1 MKTRNMFQLGTVLV
15 AVLALV
21 HGLPILAAAQ
31 QSRIPDL
38 SGKILTV
45 RGPIEPAELGKTLM
59 HEHILIDFQKP
70 AHLTGVKRGQHRD
83 ITAATDLGLFY
94 QPVSLKNLSAVRN
107 GVAPN
112 RDNLDLSDIDVAI
125 DEVLHFKRWGG
136 TTIVDVTSIGL
147 GRDPT
152 ALVQVANATGLN
164 IVMGAGYYQKQFH
177 PPDMGERTVEQLTDV
192 IIADVTVGA
201 DGTSVRSGIIGEVG
215 INGNPLNADEIK
227 SIRAAARAS
236 RATGAAIS
244 FHVGG
249 YMEEKFTVIDT
260 VIAEGV
266 DVARVIMG
274 HSNSIAKNVPFM
286 KRLLERGVYIQFD
299 TLGRMGSRLG
309 GVKDGDVAQG
319 IVELVKLG
327 YEDRILLSQDVC
339 HKIEIKRYGGTGFS
353 YILEFVLPELKRRGV
368 TDSQVYKMMVEN
380 PARVLTFAKPAPPL
394 SSSAAGRD
402 E

>member
-83 ITAATDLGLFY
+83 ITAATDWGLFY

>member
-1 MKTRNMFQLGTVLV
+1 MKTRNMFQLGTV
-15 AVLALV
+15 AVLVLV
-21 HGLPILAAAQ
+21 HGLPILATAQ

-38 SGKILTV
+38 SGKVLTV

-83 ITAATDLGLFY
+83 ITAATDWGLFY

-147 GRDPT
+147 GRDPS
-152 ALVQVANATGLN
+152 ALLRVANATGLN

-201 DGTSVRSGIIGEVG
+201 GGTSVRSGIIGEVG
-215 INGNPLNADEIK
+215 VNGNPLNPDEIK

-260 VIAEGV
+260 VVAEGG

-274 HSNSIAKNVPFM
+274 HSNSIANNVPFM
-286 KRLLERGVYIQFD
+286 KRVLERGVYIQFD

-309 GVKDGDVAQG
+309 TVDDGKVAQG
-319 IVELVKLG
+319 IVELVKAG

-339 HKIEIKRYGGTGFS
+339 HKIEIKKYGGTGFS

-368 TDSQVYKMMVEN
+368 TERQVYKMMVEN

-394 SSSAAGRD
+394 SSSAAGR
-402 E
+402 